1 MWPHSQLGVLCH
13 QQELL
18 AVHLAQRPRVQ
29 QLQEGLLP
37 LLCHKLL
44 IRSGQVLQHLAV
56 HVGGDLDGGGV
67 AGPLTGKEGEQTPNL
82 GGLCRWTMAKGTL
95 TAAVNLTLSLTP
107 HIHYPLTHTLTPSSL
122 PTLPTLPPHCE
133 GPLLPGVICALV
145 NDPHQHLHNL
155 LTRGQTS
162 PHCQVKLW
170 LLKGL
175 MMEGG
180 VMTSLSGET
189 PTQPSCNGVTHQCQH
204 IEEFPGI
211 KK

>member
-1 MWPHSQLGVLCH
+1 M
-13 QQELL
+13 
-18 AVHLAQRPRVQ
+18 
-29 QLQEGLLP
+29 
-37 LLCHKLL
+37 
-44 IRSGQVLQHLAV
+44 
-56 HVGGDLDGGGV
+56 

-107 HIHYPLTHTLTPSSL
+107 HIHYPLTHTLTPS
-122 PTLPTLPPHCE
+122 PPLPTLPPHCE
-133 GPLLPGVICALV
+133 GPLLPGVRCALV

-204 IEEFPGI
+204 IEELPGI